1 MKFIYRLLFFSSF
14 SFLWACEDPIQL
26 TPKDNTPKYVI
37 EGMITNEAGSCR
49 VNISQTKS
57 LAQGNQFDGVSG
69 AIVKIEYNG
78 SIVTLTETGK
88 GIYKSNLVNG
98 TPGETYKLNVNING
112 EIFTASSKMPAIVP
126 FLDFK
131 LKPSDYDTTR
141 TTPMVKFKDPAGVTN
156 YYWFQQYIN
165 DKLQS
170 QYKVLNDEFTAG
182 QEVNDYL
189 VFENT
194 TKNSSKN
201 IMRGDKLTAEMH
213 SIDAAVYTYL
223 FSLANANGSL
233 DGAAP
238 ANPQSNIKGGAL
250 GFFSAHTVERKSLII
265 P

>member
-1 MKFIYRLLFFSSF
+1 MKFLYRLLFFSSF
-14 SFLWACEDPIQL
+14 SLLWACEDPIEL
-26 TPKDNTPKYVI
+26 KPKDNTPKYVI
-37 EGMITNEAGSCR
+37 EGIITNEPGVCR

-57 LAQGNQFDGVSG
+57 LGQSNQFNGVSG

-78 SIVTLTETGK
+78 ITVNLPETGS
-88 GIYKSNLVNG
+88 GIYKTTLING
-98 TPGETYKLNVNING
+98 TPGETYKLHINIKG
-112 EIFTASSKMPAIVP
+112 EIFTASSKMPAVVP

-131 LKPSDYDTTR
+131 LKPSDYDTVR
-141 TTPMVKFKDPAGVTN
+141 TTPMVKFKDPEGVTN
-156 YYWFQQYIN
+156 YYWFQQYLN

-170 QYKVLNDEFTAG
+170 EYKVLNDEFTPG

-189 VFENT
+189 VFENK

-201 IMRGDKLTAEMH
+201 IVKGDKLTAEMH

>member
-1 MKFIYRLLFFSSF
+1 MKFLYRLIFFANF
-14 SFLWACEDPIQL
+14 SLLLACEDPIVLQ
-26 TPKDNTPKYVI
+26 PKDNTPKYVI
-37 EGMITNEAGSCR
+37 EGMITNEAGVCR
-49 VNISQTKS
+49 VNVSQTKS
-57 LAQGNQFDGVSG
+57 LSESNQFNGVSG
-69 AIVKIEYNG
+69 AVVNIAYNG
-78 SIVTLTETGK
+78 NTITLTEAGK
-88 GIYKSNLVNG
+88 GVYQTNLING
-98 TPGETYKLNVNING
+98 TPGVTYQLHVNIKG

-131 LKPSDYDTTR
+131 LKPSDYDSLR
-141 TTPMVKFKDPAGVTN
+141 TTPTVKYKDPAGESN

-170 QYKVLNDEFTAG
+170 QYSVMNDEFTSG

-194 TKNSSKN
+194 TKNTSKN
-201 IMRGDKLTAEMH
+201 IKRGDKLTAEMH
-213 SIDAAVYTYL
+213 TIDPAVYTYL
-223 FSLANANGSL
+223 FSLTNANGSL

-250 GFFSAHTVERKSLII
+250 GFFSAHTVQRKTLII